1 MRIMDISNV
10 RRAAL
15 GAVGAGALVVT
26 AACGTSDDTRV
37 RAMGYDSGLAQP
49 VAQQMVGAPNANGQ
63 VLVNCEP
70 NQRALVRQVLIN
82 GQAVAQVQC
91 VAVDQQMYGAAYGT
105 PVSYGTGVVAPR
117 DYGYDT
123 RVVQPAVMQQPV
135 VYREPVR
142 TTSSRR
148 VVTDSGRSVK
158 KSAIIIGSSA
168 GIGAGVGAAISGKK
182 GALIGAAIGG
192 GGAAIWDQMTRRQ

>member
-123 RVVQPAVMQQPV
+123 RVVQPAVVQQPV